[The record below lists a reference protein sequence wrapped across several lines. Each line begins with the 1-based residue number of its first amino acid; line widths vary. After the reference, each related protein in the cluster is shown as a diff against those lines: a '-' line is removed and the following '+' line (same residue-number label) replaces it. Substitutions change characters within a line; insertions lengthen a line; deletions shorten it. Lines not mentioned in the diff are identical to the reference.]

1 MASMFDNVIGVIET
15 INDYLWTYIVITLL
29 VCCALYFTVRTRG
42 VQFRL
47 IRDML
52 YVIAGRPL
60 TRHGNRKRQE
70 RREECRDE
78 LSRIGSFQAFAVSLS
93 SRVGTGNLAGVA
105 SAIFVGGPGAVFWM
119 WVMALLG
126 SATAFV
132 ESTLAQLYKRRGTE
146 SFYGGPAYYMQS
158 GLHKRWMGVL
168 FAVLITI
175 TFGMANQTMQ
185 SNTLCDALA
194 DSFGV
199 DKMWIGLALSLA
211 TLVIVFGGIRR
222 ISKFASIVV
231 PFMAFGYILL
241 AIVVLV
247 LNITSIPSM
256 IWLIV
261 KSAFGV
267 DQAVG
272 GMVGMAITQGVKRG
286 LFSNEAGEGSAPN
299 AAAIASTSHPVKQG
313 LIQALGVFTDT
324 LLICSCTAFIILL
337 SGQWSSGRDGI
348 ILTKYALEW
357 HIGPL
362 GGHFITAAIFL
373 FAYSTIIA
381 NYFYGETNIRFIT
394 MNKWVVRAFRLF
406 TGAVVML
413 GSMITLQAAWNIVD
427 LAMGL
432 MTVVNLIA
440 IFMLCPKVFALL
452 RNYME
457 QRRAG
462 KDPQFKRSMMPEIE
476 RDIECWE

>member
-70 RREECRDE
+70 RREECKDE

-146 SFYGGPAYYMQS
+146 SFYGGPAYYMQN

-394 MNKWVVRAFRLF
+394 MNKWVVRVFRLF

-432 MTVVNLIA
+432 MTIVNLIA